1 MVVKEKL
8 LQKNLVSLKEH
19 FTEKLNNTTLN
30 FRKKI
35 TIIHF
40 LITLTVFGCGSY
52 SFTGA
57 SIPEGTETFQV
68 NFFENDAGNTMGSIF
83 EPGLDR
89 DFTTSLQNI
98 LQNQTNLQLVSIDGD
113 LVYEGEIIEYRV
125 SPMTATSELTASQ
138 NRLSISVNVRFIN
151 IKKEED
157 DFERKFSFY
166 FDYPAETQLLN
177 VKSEAHEIIFERITQ
192 DIFNASLAKW

>member
-30 FRKKI
+30 FIKKI

>member
-1 MVVKEKL
+1 MILNYK
-8 LQKNLVSLKEH
+8 KNIQLIYVLVLATFIS
-19 FTEKLNNTTLN
+19 
-30 FRKKI
+30 
-35 TIIHF
+35 
-40 LITLTVFGCGSY
+40 CGSY

-89 DFTTSLQNI
+89 DFTLALQNI
-98 LQNQTNLQLVSIDGD
+98 LQNQTNLQLVSVDGD
-113 LVYEGEIIEYRV
+113 LVYEGEITEYRV
-125 SPMTATSELTASQ
+125 SPMTATSDLTASQ
-138 NRLSISVNVRFIN
+138 NRLSISVNVRFLNIN
-151 IKKEED
+151 KEDD

-177 VKSEAHEIIFERITQ
+177 VKSEAHDLIFERITQ
-192 DIFNASLAKW
+192 DIFNSSLAKW

>member
-19 FTEKLNNTTLN
+19 FTEKLNNTILN

>member
-1 MVVKEKL
+1 MILNYK
-8 LQKNLVSLKEH
+8 KNIQLIYVLVLATFIS
-19 FTEKLNNTTLN
+19 
-30 FRKKI
+30 
-35 TIIHF
+35 
-40 LITLTVFGCGSY
+40 CGSY

-89 DFTTSLQNI
+89 DFTLALQNI

-113 LVYEGEIIEYRV
+113 LVYEGEITEYRV
-125 SPMTATSELTASQ
+125 SPMTATSDLTASQ
-138 NRLSISVNVRFIN
+138 NRLSISVNVRFLNIN
-151 IKKEED
+151 KEDD

-177 VKSEAHEIIFERITQ
+177 CLLYTSPSPR
-192 DIFNASLAKW
+192 D